1 MIGRFGD
8 LRFQVNARKTL
19 TFKEMKVSRGMK
31 TAEHAVPWYKGRLEV
46 TGEELDEVTMTII
59 LRADLGIRPRRQAE
73 RIRQFMHQKIAHYLV
88 IGGKMVMD
96 RRCIITK
103 MNESWNEIYRGGE
116 VAEIEITVTFK
127 EYN

>member
-1 MIGRFGD
+1 
-8 LRFQVNARKTL
+8 
-19 TFKEMKVSRGMK
+19 MK

>member
-73 RIRQFMHQKIAHYLV
+73 RIRQLMHQKIAHYLV

>member
-8 LRFQVNARKTL
+8 LRFQVNARKAL
-19 TFKEMKVSRGMK
+19 TFKEMKVSRGMR
-31 TAEHAVPWYKGRLEV
+31 TAEHTVPWYKGRLEV
-46 TGEELDEVTMTII
+46 TGEELDEVTMTIM
-59 LRADLGIRPRRQAE
+59 LRADLGIRPRKQAE
-73 RIRQFMHQKIAHYLV
+73 RIRQLMHQKIAHYLV
-88 IGGKMVMD
+88 IGGRMVMD

-116 VAEIEITVTFK
+116 VAEIEIAVTFK